1 MGSLHSGIPRLPP
14 RPPLLLQSTEIKSG
28 LNRNCSEL
36 LLVGFDPSSV
46 SLDGVCG
53 DTDNISSVA
62 GQLGLDVGELLHHLG
77 TLPVGVVEH
86 NNQVSD
92 LISIFNFTF
101 YISYI

>member
-1 MGSLHSGIPRLPP
+1 MREENTATG
-14 RPPLLLQSTEIKSG
+14 Q
-28 LNRNCSEL
+28 N
-36 LLVGFDPSSV
+36 LLVSFDPGRV
-46 SLDGVCG
+46 SLGGVWG
-53 DTDNISSVA
+53 DADNVGPVA